1 MYDTLWIGCSHS
13 AGLYDHSN
21 NVIDNNRG
29 IANRIAK
36 HYDQKWKILTF
47 PGEGNF
53 AFMEAVKVLNDRDM
67 IKQFRNVIVQQTYEP
82 RLNFFT
88 NDSYKEQL
96 SRVVK
101 YIQYDGPNINRTL
114 NASLGMHDKKV
125 FSIIGRELYE
135 SHADNFINE
144 KINFIDVSSKISEE
158 IDPRNP
164 KLEFYAEWSKAA
176 LDYIKLVSE
185 NNGCNFY
192 TFKWFGSYNTQPKT
206 YPKKGLFIG
215 EEDIFT
221 LVNDSGLY
229 NELSK
234 PGSHP
239 TEKILRFAFDKLI
252 SELEQIG
259 YK

>member
-1 MYDTLWIGCSHS
+1 MKNILIFGGCGFLGSWIVK
-13 AGLYDHSN
+13 ALLKKN
-21 NVIDNNRG
+21 L
-29 IANRIAK
+29 
-36 HYDQKWKILTF
+36 KITIFDLTIKTDLL
-47 PGEGNF
+47 ENLIGN
-53 AFMEAVKVLNDRDM
+53 
-67 IKQFRNVIVQQTYEP
+67 
-82 RLNFFT
+82 
-88 NDSYKEQL
+88 
-96 SRVVK
+96 
-101 YIQYDGPNINRTL
+101 
-114 NASLGMHDKKV
+114 
-125 FSIIGRELYE
+125 ELK
-135 SHADNFINE
+135 
-144 KINFIDVSSKISEE
+144 KINFIDVSSKIAEE